1 MEKLAYITGAFGFI
15 GSHVAARL
23 AGCGWKVAGI
33 GLGGPDAAA
42 TAPGP
47 VFLGPVTVANLVEL
61 QKTTGTPD
69 ALIHCAGSGSVA
81 ASLADPLA
89 DFSANVATLAET
101 LDFCRLHAPACRI
114 VVPSSAAVYG
124 EADSPIREDAPLR
137 PISPYGVHKRMAE
150 DLCRSY
156 ASNYGLHIAIARLFS
171 VYGPGLRKQ
180 LLWDACRKAASGD
193 FSFQGTGRESRDWL
207 HVADAARLL
216 HLLADVAS
224 PVCPIF
230 NGGSGV
236 GASVAEI
243 TGFIGHAW
251 EPGLTPE
258 FTGAT
263 RAGDPTVYLASCEKV
278 RQTGFEP
285 RIPLQEGLLEYV
297 RWFRQQDH
305 EEKRR

>member
-23 AGCGWKVAGI
+23 AGCGWRVACI
-33 GLGGPDAAA
+33 GLGAPDAAA
-42 TAPGP
+42 AAPGP
-47 VFLGPVTVANLVEL
+47 VFFGPVTGANLVEF

-89 DFSANVATLAET
+89 DFYANVVTLAES
-101 LDFCRLHAPACRI
+101 LDFCRLHAPEARI

-124 EADSPIREDAPLR
+124 EAESPIREDAPLR

-150 DLCRSY
+150 ELCRSY

-216 HLLADVAS
+216 HLLADAAS
-224 PVCPIF
+224 PACPVF
-230 NGGSGV
+230 NGGSGE

-243 TGFIGHAW
+243 TGLIGHAW
-251 EPGLTPE
+251 EPGLSPE
-258 FTGAT
+258 FTGVP

-278 RQTGFEP
+278 RQTGFTP

>member
-23 AGCGWKVAGI
+23 ARCGWKVVGI
-33 GLGGPDAAA
+33 GLG
-42 TAPGP
+42 APESSDIFRGA
-47 VFLGPVTVANLVEL
+47 VFTGPVTLATLVEF
-61 QKTTGTPD
+61 QKKTGTPD
-69 ALIHCAGSGSVA
+69 LLVHCAGSGSVA

-89 DFSANVATLAET
+89 DFSANVVTLAET
-101 LDFCRLHAPACRI
+101 LDFCRQHAPAARI

-150 DLCRSY
+150 ELCRSY
-156 ASNYGLHIAIARLFS
+156 ASNYGLSIAIARLFS

-180 LLWDACRKAASGD
+180 LLWDACRKAAAGT

-216 HLLADVAS
+216 HLLADEAGPHC
-224 PVCPIF
+224 PVF
-230 NGGSGV
+230 NGGSGE

-243 TGFIGHAW
+243 TAFIGHAW
-251 EPGLTPE
+251 EPALVPE

-263 RAGDPTVYLASCEKV
+263 RAGDPSVYLASCEKV
-278 RQTGFEP
+278 RQTGFAP
-285 RIPLQEGLLEYV
+285 RIPLQEGLFEYV

-305 EEKRR
+305 EEQRR